1 MTQACRQAG
10 LADPTIEELAGR
22 VRVPLSAVRSGA
34 PDLDDLDDLDGII
47 LDELEGP
54 DGLTT
59 AALSRAIG
67 RTPGATR
74 TRLLDLVE
82 RRLVVEIGSSPN
94 DPKRRYL
101 LADAGDT

>member
-34 PDLDDLDDLDGII
+34 PDLDDLDGII